1 MKTFFVWLL
10 TSLLLLGTVSSS
22 SLAVEDS
29 APKRKL
35 KMAYTDF
42 PPFQEDTPEGPKG
55 LLIDLAKKYVKPSG
69 YEIEFVYVPFKRMP
83 SELANG
89 NVDLWVGLTHY
100 KEFKGSTFVG
110 TKVVTTL
117 ELMTYA
123 LDQDISIKS
132 LDELKKYRV
141 ITYSGYTYGG
151 MIEELQN
158 PKNKFQIIE
167 VKDND
172 QAYRLLASKRA
183 DVLLNYRANVDQW
196 LKENPTTQLR
206 GHLFKALPVHVAVSR
221 KTFEAAEILKNVES
235 AVPTS
240 VADAP

>member
-1 MKTFFVWLL
+1 MKTFLSWLL
-10 TSLLLLGTVSSS
+10 S
-22 SLAVEDS
+22 SLFVLGFFSASAFAAEDA

-55 LLIDLAKKYVKPSG
+55 VLIDLAKKYVKPTG
-69 YEIEFVYVPFKRMP
+69 YEIEFVHVPFKRMP

-89 NVDLWVGLTHY
+89 NVDLWMGLTHY
-100 KEFKGSTFVG
+100 KEFKGSTLIG
-110 TKVVTTL
+110 SKTVTTL

-123 LDQDISIKS
+123 LGQDISIKT
-132 LDELKKYRV
+132 LDDLKKYRV
-141 ITYSGYTYGG
+141 ITYAGYTYGG

-158 PKNKFQIIE
+158 PKNKFQTIE

-172 QAYRLLASKRA
+172 QAYRLLVNKRA
-183 DVLLNYRANVDQW
+183 DVFLNYRATVETW
-196 LKENPTTQLR
+196 MKGNPTVQLR
-206 GHLFKALPVHVAVSR
+206 GHLFKALPVHIAVSR
-221 KTFEAAEILKNVES
+221 KTFEGAEILKNVES
-235 AVPTS
+235 AVPTA